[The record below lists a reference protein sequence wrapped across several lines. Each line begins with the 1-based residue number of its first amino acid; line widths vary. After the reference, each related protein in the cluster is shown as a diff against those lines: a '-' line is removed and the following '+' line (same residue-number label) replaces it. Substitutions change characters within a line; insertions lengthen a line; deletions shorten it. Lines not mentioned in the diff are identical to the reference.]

1 MSAALRLTIAMPAGL
16 LVDSDDV
23 VAFRAEDATG
33 SFGILPGHA
42 DFLTV
47 LTPCVLRWRTRGGE
61 QRFCAVGGGMLRVV
75 DGARI
80 SIACRDGALG
90 DALETLE
97 ARARAARDARR
108 DAVRRAR
115 VEQTRLNAQAIRQV
129 LRYLRPGA
137 ADADGRADGEG
148 DADTGGA
155 GHERR

>member
-47 LTPCVLRWRTRGGE
+47 LAPCVLRWRTRGGE

-80 SIACRDGALG
+80 SVACRDGALG
-90 DALETLE
+90 DALDTLE
-97 ARARAARDARR
+97 ARARAGRADAPECAG
-108 DAVRRAR
+108 DP
-115 VEQTRLNAQAIRQV
+115 
-129 LRYLRPGA
+129 PGA
-137 ADADGRADGEG
+137 AIPAAGR
-148 DADTGGA
+148 GG
-155 GHERR
+155 RRRPRGRRRRCGQWRGRP

>member
-1 MSAALRLTIAMPAGL
+1 
-16 LVDSDDV
+16 
-23 VAFRAEDATG
+23 
-33 SFGILPGHA
+33 
-42 DFLTV
+42 
-47 LTPCVLRWRTRGGE
+47 
-61 QRFCAVGGGMLRVV
+61 MLRVV

-80 SIACRDGALG
+80 SVACRDGALG
-90 DALETLE
+90 DALDTLE

-148 DADTGGA
+148 DADSGGA